1 MDKFVQKMSK
11 DIFSRGF
18 YCAATISL
26 LFIDC
31 GSALQLPPWT
41 YGETQHRK
49 LNGCAD
55 CPWEVIAPIG
65 ADMSCFTCNS
75 GKLPFALP
83 EATPLGWEYYSCFLF
98 QFHWWGR
105 DTISHYSPSGSREH
119 IPVHGYSFGTQED
132 QPDTVVRHLDVA
144 DDVLG
149 RPGIV
154 GVPCSPAFWEEQIPV
169 NIHTPWATR

>member
-1 MDKFVQKMSK
+1 MRCCCSIIPTMPRRQAAMDKFVQKMSK

-65 ADMSCFTCNS
+65 ADMSCFTCTS
-75 GKLPFALP
+75 GKMPVACR
-83 EATPLGWEYYSCFLF
+83 EATALASYSSAIE
-98 QFHWWGR
+98 W
-105 DTISHYSPSGSREH
+105 
-119 IPVHGYSFGTQED
+119 YSFKFTMHVGNRSEGTKYNGGRLD
-132 QPDTVVRHLDVA
+132 LSRRVPLRHT
-144 DDVLG
+144 
-149 RPGIV
+149 I
-154 GVPCSPAFWEEQIPV
+154 
-169 NIHTPWATR
+169 T